1 MNVDFT
7 PYKAEGAALRRH
19 LHRIPEAG
27 FSEIKTQAFI
37 MDYLK
42 KMGYVPQP
50 IIKTGVVLYIP
61 GNGAMDE
68 TIAFR
73 ADMDGLA
80 GKEETGVD
88 YTSTHPG
95 MFHGCGHDGHM
106 TILLLLAKFLA
117 DHPGCCPRNL
127 LLLFQPAEEGPGGAE
142 PMVKSGIL
150 EKYAIC
156 GIFGFHLFPYISEGV
171 VATSPGPIIAM
182 NSEIYIEVHGKGGH
196 AANPDQC
203 VDAIVAAA
211 HLVTG
216 LETIVSRNL
225 NPLDEALLAIGTING
240 GTRMNVVA
248 DRVSLTGTMRSYRE
262 TIHKKVQNRILD
274 MARGVE
280 MMYHC
285 TVDVKFIDMYPP
297 VINDDYLYERVWPLL
312 GEAAQKEAFTKQMI
326 AEDFA
331 FYGKAVPA
339 LFMGLGSKNEE
350 KGFTNGLHSVNFNFD
365 EDVLV
370 RGLDVFLRIA
380 WGPKAYKQKTGE

>member
-1 MNVDFT
+1 
-7 PYKAEGAALRRH
+7 
-19 LHRIPEAG
+19 
-27 FSEIKTQAFI
+27 
-37 MDYLK
+37 
-42 KMGYVPQP
+42 
-50 IIKTGVVLYIP
+50 
-61 GNGAMDE
+61 
-68 TIAFR
+68 
-73 ADMDGLA
+73 
-80 GKEETGVD
+80 
-88 YTSTHPG
+88 
-95 MFHGCGHDGHM
+95 
-106 TILLLLAKFLA
+106 
-117 DHPGCCPRNL
+117 
-127 LLLFQPAEEGPGGAE
+127 
-142 PMVKSGIL
+142 
-150 EKYAIC
+150 
-156 GIFGFHLFPYISEGV
+156 
-171 VATSPGPIIAM
+171 M

-225 NPLDEALLAIGTING
+225 NPLDEALLAIGTINGGTRMNVVADRVSLTGTMRSYRETIHKKVNG

-339 LFMGLGSKNEE
+339 LS
-350 KGFTNGLHSVNFNFD
+350 
-365 EDVLV
+365 
-370 RGLDVFLRIA
+370 
-380 WGPKAYKQKTGE
+380 YKQKTGE